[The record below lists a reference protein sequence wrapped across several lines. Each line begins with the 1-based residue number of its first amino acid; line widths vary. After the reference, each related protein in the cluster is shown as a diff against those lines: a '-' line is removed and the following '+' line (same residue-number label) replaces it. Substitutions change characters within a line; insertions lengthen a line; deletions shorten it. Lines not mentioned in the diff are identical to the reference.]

1 MRRWT
6 LAIVLSAWCAAAW
19 ADAFNDEV
27 RRGNAFL
34 RSGNPEAAS
43 TVYRDL
49 QIEEPES
56 DLLYYGMA
64 CAAYESALTKFT
76 EQANDEAVEALKRAM
91 DGFER
96 ASISPNGEIRTGARY
111 NLANCLAQEAK
122 HLAGAGDHQA
132 TVDAFKA
139 SIEAYEQFLES
150 HPDHVWARQN
160 LEHMRYFLKK
170 MLQNP
175 PPEQEQ
181 DQQGDNEEQ
190 SEDQQDGENQQNE
203 DDSQEEQPQ
212 DQEQQQ
218 NQTQQD
224 PEQGENEQQQQPQNA
239 SQQQTEQSEQ
249 PKDQQEEEP
258 QDRQSVEAIL
268 QSLEDMDKREQKD
281 TRRPQSVKVG
291 REWW

>member
-1 MRRWT
+1 MRRST

-27 RRGNAFL
+27 RRGNALL
-34 RSGNPEAAS
+34 RIGDPGAAS
-43 TVYRDL
+43 AVYRDL

-64 CAAYESALTKFT
+64 CADYETAMTKFA
-76 EQANDEAVEALKRAM
+76 EQANDEAVEALNRAK

-96 ASISPNGEIRTGARY
+96 ASISTDGEIRTGARY

-122 HLAGAGDHQA
+122 QLAGAGDHQA

-139 SIEAYEQFLES
+139 SVDAYEQFLES
-150 HPDHVWARQN
+150 HPDHEGARQN
-160 LEHMRYFLKK
+160 LEHMRYLLKK

-175 PPEQEQ
+175 PQEQEQ
-181 DQQGDNEEQ
+181 DQQGENEDQ
-190 SEDQQDGENQQNE
+190 SEDQQDGEDQQN
-203 DDSQEEQPQ
+203 QEGPQDEQKEQPQ
-212 DQEQQQ
+212 EQSEQEQQ
-218 NQTQQD
+218 D
-224 PEQGENEQQQQPQNA
+224 QGEDEQQQQPESSAQDQAEQN
-239 SQQQTEQSEQ
+239 EQ
-249 PKDQQEEEP
+249 PEDQQSQEP

-281 TRRPQSVKVG
+281 TRRPQSVEVG